1 MLRLI
6 TFAGGKM
13 RIKTIGNKRINI
25 QIIEFEN
32 NQYKSSK
39 GITVYDSTI
48 EEIYQLILK
57 ALKKETDR

>member
-1 MLRLI
+1 
-6 TFAGGKM
+6 M

-32 NQYKSSK
+32 NKYQSAK
-39 GITVYDSTI
+39 GITVYDSTP

-57 ALKKETDR
+57 ALKKEADK